1 MDDASDAS
9 FARACQDLGFGP
21 EAIGP
26 GVTPGRYDRRHD
38 QIERIVL
45 VITGVL
51 LLTAV
56 LAQAST
62 ALDSNPAAASAAAWP
77 ADPDDLVTQIAAQV
91 APLLPAATRMK
102 SVTLQFTPPKG
113 ATLLGVAPGLSQIR
127 SRFFLVQL
135 QVQGRTMAYGAT
147 VDAERQVMVAARN
160 VAAGE
165 PVGDHDVVMRWVDAF
180 GGDPGALQE
189 LPTDRQYVAA
199 TMLRAGEP
207 IYPSGLTRAIA
218 VHPGDMVSVVVRNGD
233 ITVRAQLEARSAA
246 AVGETITM
254 INPSS
259 DTPVTVNVTGPK
271 TAELVIQ

>member
-1 MDDASDAS
+1 MASSIVMDDANDAVG
-9 FARACQDLGFGP
+9 FDQACQDLGLGP

-26 GVTPGRYDRRHD
+26 GAAPGRHERV
-38 QIERIVL
+38 ERIVL
-45 VITGVL
+45 VITGAL
-51 LLTAV
+51 LLTVA

-62 ALDSNPAAASAAAWP
+62 ALDSNPAAVPA
-77 ADPDDLVTQIAAQV
+77 ADPDDFVAQVAAQV
-91 APLLPAATRMK
+91 TPLLPAATRMK
-102 SVTLQFTPPKG
+102 SVTLQFAPPKG
-113 ATLLGVAPGLSQIR
+113 ATLLGVAPGLSQLR

-135 QVQGRTMAYGAT
+135 QVQGRTLAYGAT
-147 VDAERQVMVAARN
+147 VDAERQVLVAARN

-165 PVGDHDVVMRWVDAF
+165 PVGDRDVATRWVEAF

-199 TMLRAGEP
+199 STLRAGEP
-207 IYPSGLTRAIA
+207 IYPSSLTRAIA
-218 VHPGDMVSVVVRNGD
+218 VHPGDLVSVVVRNGD
-233 ITVRAQLEARSAA
+233 VTVRAQLQARSAA

>member
-1 MDDASDAS
+1 MALSLMDDANGPGFDL
-9 FARACQDLGFGP
+9 ACQDLGFGP
-21 EAIGP
+21 EAIGA
-26 GVTPGRYDRRHD
+26 GAAPGRYDRV
-38 QIERIVL
+38 ERIVL
-45 VITGVL
+45 VIAGVL

-62 ALDSNPAAASAAAWP
+62 AADSDTAAIQS

-91 APLLPAATRMK
+91 APLLPAGMRMK
-102 SVTLQFTPPKG
+102 AVALQFTPPAG
-113 ATLLGVAPGLSQIR
+113 AILLGVAPGMSQIR
-127 SRFFLVQL
+127 SRFFIVQL
-135 QVQGRTMAYGAT
+135 QVKGRTMAYGAT
-147 VDAERQVMVAARN
+147 IDAERQVMIAARN

-165 PVGDHDVVMRWVDAF
+165 PVGDHDVATRWVEAF

-199 TMLRAGEP
+199 STLRAGEP
-207 IYPSGLTRAIA
+207 IYPSSLTRAIA

>member
-1 MDDASDAS
+1 MASSLMDDASGSGFDLACRDA
-9 FARACQDLGFGP
+9 GFGP
-21 EAIGP
+21 EAIGLR
-26 GVTPGRYDRRHD
+26 VAPGRYDRL
-38 QIERIVL
+38 ERIVL

-62 ALDSNPAAASAAAWP
+62 ALDSNPAPTQP
-77 ADPDDLVTQIAAQV
+77 ADPDDLVAQIAAQV
-91 APLLPAATRMK
+91 APLLPAGTRMK
-102 SVTLQFTPPKG
+102 AVALQFTPPAG

-165 PVGDHDVVMRWVDAF
+165 PVGDREVVTRWVEAF

-218 VHPGDMVSVVVRNGD
+218 VHPGDLVSVVVRNGD
-233 ITVRAQLEARSAA
+233 VTVRAQLEARSAA